1 MYLSILYFIT
11 GLLGFMTFSVV
22 VAQYRSNRKV
32 NIYLIILLFYVASR
46 FLLGGIHIL
55 ISFDEWED
63 FMIVFRS
70 FGSFV
75 FPCMYLYFTN
85 LVIDEKYFIKA
96 DLRHFIFPVVLG
108 FANLLIRKYAISLHF
123 YIYFLFSGIALYYLF
138 LSYVELKNKV
148 WFRKPGAGIVDSQKA
163 LIRNWTIF
171 IFILY
176 ALSILRIVISIFLDI
191 YIAGYSDGTNYF
203 WISAVLCCVLF
214 FKILLTPV
222 VLHFTN
228 ATNDNGQKK
237 EHKKENFVLVFDDFW
252 ILSEAVL
259 VLNDQDLK
267 LKERVN
273 ANLLIYVHDIERM
286 ALEQFCFR
294 NPVISM
300 RDFAIKLGI
309 PRSHLIY
316 LFKCHSNVSFI
327 EFKKTVR
334 IYDAIN
340 LIEAGFLKSNALMCL
355 CKKTGFS
362 TYDLFL
368 TSFKEITG
376 VSPQEY
382 NKMIEE

>member
-1 MYLSILYFIT
+1 MYLSVVYFIT
-11 GLLGFMTFSVV
+11 GLLGFLTFSVV

-32 NIYLIILLFYVASR
+32 NIYLLILLFYVASR

-148 WFRKPGAGIVDSQKA
+148 WFRKSGVGIVDSQKA
-163 LIRNWTIF
+163 LIRNWTTF

-191 YIAGYSDGTNYF
+191 YIAGSSFGKNYF
-203 WISAVLCCVLF
+203 WIAAVLCCVLF

-237 EHKKENFVLVFDDFW
+237 EQKKENFVLVFDDFW

-259 VLNDQDLK
+259 VVNDQDLK

-273 ANLLIYVHDIERM
+273 TNLLIYVQDIERM
-286 ALEQFCFR
+286 ALEQFSFR

-316 LFKCHSNVSFI
+316 LFKYHSNVSFI

-355 CKKTGFS
+355 CKKNRIF
-362 TYDLFL
+362 DL
-368 TSFKEITG
+368 
-376 VSPQEY
+376 
-382 NKMIEE
+382 